1 MVQSRIDFEI
11 TRIENSEQAENV
23 LKLRKFDQEIKLNL
37 EDLEELHDFFDENP
51 DIFYIKGKRSNT
63 HD

>member
-11 TRIENSEQAENV
+11 TRIKNAQAENL
-23 LKLRKFDQEIKLNL
+23 LKLRKFDKEIELNV

-51 DIFYIKGKRSNT
+51 DIFYIKGVNYV
-63 HD
+63 